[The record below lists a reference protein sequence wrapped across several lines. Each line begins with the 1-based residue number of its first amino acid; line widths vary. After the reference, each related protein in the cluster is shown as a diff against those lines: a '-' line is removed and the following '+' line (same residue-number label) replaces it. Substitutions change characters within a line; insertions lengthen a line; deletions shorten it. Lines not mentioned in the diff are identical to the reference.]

1 MLHKKTLK
9 LAFLSVLFC
18 SMLALIGCSSSDSD
32 SAAGSATSI
41 QGTGII
47 WKPVSEGD
55 GKLVVLLPASY
66 GVEAVSIVT
75 TDGTLVEEGRYVNR
89 HHNNRPTYRFNSA
102 GRGYPSPCVLKV
114 GSSYYSI
121 PSSAARYN

>member
-1 MLHKKTLK
+1 MLYKKTLK
-9 LAFLSVLFC
+9 LAFLTVLFC
-18 SMLALIGCSSSDSD
+18 SMIALIGCSSDSD

-55 GKLVVLLPASY
+55 GKLVVLLPATS
-66 GVEAVSIVT
+66 GVETVSIVT
-75 TDGTLVEEGRYVNR
+75 TDGTLVEAGRYINR
-89 HHNNRPTYRFNSA
+89 HHNNRPTYRFNKP

-114 GSSYYSI
+114 GSTGYTI
-121 PSSAARYN
+121 TSSAARYN